1 MLTCFKPMYLFNKK
15 INEYCRDSTNKSI
28 KRITD
33 SYNLERNKVNFKDIF
48 NDDYEDEKDKDN
60 YTTCILSIFAFLS
73 ISTLAFFLYKRIK

>member
-48 NDDYEDEKDKDN
+48 NDEYEDEYDHKHKS
-60 YTTCILSIFAFLS
+60 YIYSIFAFLS
-73 ISTLAFFLYKRIK
+73 ISTLAFFLYKRNK